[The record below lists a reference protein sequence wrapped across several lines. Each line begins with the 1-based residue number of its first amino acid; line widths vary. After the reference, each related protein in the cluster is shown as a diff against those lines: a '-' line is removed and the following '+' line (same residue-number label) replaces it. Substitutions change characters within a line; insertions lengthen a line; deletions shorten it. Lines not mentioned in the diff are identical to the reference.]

1 MSIKCYL
8 FTNIARQINHTY
20 YSLENNKYLYFYHN
34 LIDYQ
39 HEVDRILI
47 RPFVYEVEIKPET
60 IFECNRLKLNATE
73 FKIIREVGFVE
84 LLDTFYL
91 STRTKNEINSI
102 LAGTAEPQKVISL
115 YKRIIQKSKWELSKV
130 EQFKFLAIL
139 NQNHYELPTITIA
152 KYSEIGYVHLL
163 KFFNKSYTTT
173 FTGFHS
179 SELNKYKLAELEGSK
194 DFEIGIDLPI
204 KEVVCHIYLQNFIKT
219 RKFSQEQFEE
229 FCEYMYNEER
239 TVFHASYVIAA
250 GYKILPKYKKL
261 FYPYLIYSDPEM
273 ALEVFDRNN
282 YTVTEF
288 NYFYK
293 KNYKISSA
301 IDKYVFPNSNIKNIK
316 EIFVTEDK
324 YKYI

>member
-1 MSIKCYL
+1 MTIKAYL
-8 FTNIARQINHTY
+8 FTNMARQINHTY
-20 YSLENNKYLYFYHN
+20 YSLENNRFLYFYHN
-34 LIDYQ
+34 LIDCQ
-39 HEVDRILI
+39 HEVGRILI

-73 FKIIREVGFVE
+73 FKIVREVGFVE

-102 LAGTAEPQKVISL
+102 LLGTAEPQKVISL

-139 NQNHYELPTITIA
+139 NQNHYELPTITIV
-152 KYSEIGYVHLL
+152 KYSEIGYVPLL
-163 KFFNKSYTTT
+163 KFFNKPYTTT

-179 SELNKYKLAELEGSK
+179 SELNKYKIAELAGSK
-194 DFEIGIDLPI
+194 DFEIGIDLPM
-204 KEVVCHIYLQNFIKT
+204 KEVACHIYLQNFIKT
-219 RKFSQEQFEE
+219 RKFSQKQFED

-239 TVFHASYVIAA
+239 TVFHASYAVAA

-261 FYPYLIYSDPEM
+261 FYPYLIYSDPEI
-273 ALEVFDRNN
+273 ALEVFDRSS

-293 KNYKISSA
+293 KNYKIADSY
-301 IDKYVFPNSNIKNIK
+301 DFPNESIKNIK